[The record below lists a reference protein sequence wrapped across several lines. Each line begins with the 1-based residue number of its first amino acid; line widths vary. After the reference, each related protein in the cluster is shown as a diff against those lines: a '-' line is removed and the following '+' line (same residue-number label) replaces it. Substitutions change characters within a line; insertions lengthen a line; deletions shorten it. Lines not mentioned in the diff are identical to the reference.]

1 MKAALAAL
9 LTALA
14 ALVMP
19 PLAAAGEESG
29 LATCRAIAADAAR
42 LACYDRLA
50 ARAAESP
57 VAATI
62 GIQPSPAA
70 GDPPPAGPA
79 PTPEDL
85 FGRDAVAAE
94 AIVRDAAGIGRLE
107 EIRQPVTSVSR
118 NAEGRLV
125 IGLANGQAWLQLD
138 GPAPRLAAGDEVR
151 IRRAALGSYLLAA
164 PGTTRGLRVRRIR

>member
-1 MKAALAAL
+1 MKAALV
-9 LTALA
+9 TALA
-14 ALVMP
+14 ALAIP
-19 PLAAAGEESG
+19 PRAAAGDETE
-29 LATCRAIAADAAR
+29 LAACRAIAADAAR

-57 VAATI
+57 VAASTPVQSSTAAVAP
-62 GIQPSPAA
+62 QPS
-70 GDPPPAGPA
+70 GPV

-94 AIVRDAAGIGRLE
+94 AIVRESAGIGQLE

-118 NAEGRLV
+118 NAEGRLL
-125 IGLANGQAWLQLD
+125 IALANGQAWLQLD
-138 GPAPRLAAGDEVR
+138 GPVPRLAAGDEVR
-151 IRRAALGSYLLAA
+151 IRRAALGSYLMAA